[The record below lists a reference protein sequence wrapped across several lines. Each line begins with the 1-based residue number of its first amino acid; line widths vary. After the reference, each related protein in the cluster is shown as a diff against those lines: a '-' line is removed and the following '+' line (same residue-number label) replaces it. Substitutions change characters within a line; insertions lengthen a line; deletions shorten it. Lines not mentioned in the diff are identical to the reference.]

1 MDLKSMQPKMLS
13 WSAEDLTATPSDA
26 TVLGGL
32 LSAGK
37 NLLLL
42 LQNTYKS

>member
-13 WSAEDLTATPSDA
+13 WSAEDLTAAPSDA
-26 TVLGGL
+26 TVLGGS

-37 NLLLL
+37 NLFLL